1 MTYEV
6 FRNENGRYYIASV
19 DNKGFHE
26 VPEVWTSMNQF
37 ASREQAECQARER
50 NPYNKASGKLRI
62 SHEGDKWYWAF
73 PPREGDVESGEV
85 VCLATPAPK
94 RFDLEVWQLAHFPF
108 ASPVEIV
115 RWSLSGSGL
124 KDGEN
129 ARLSAMS
136 QWGIISFLLRK
147 STEASMNLYWC
158 ETVDHD
164 EDWFIVVPSV
174 KEARH
179 MHEDSKGYERGEAW
193 ATLVL
198 RIPTTLASSV
208 GYPTHDLLRSLG
220 LVFISEETPRV
231 VQIGQTVYQE
241 GGMDAVVARVNDDV
255 SEAIGKGRPNKTTK
269 QH

>member
-1 MTYEV
+1 MCSPTGSRRLRRKADAHSSPGRNQAAVRPTQYEWQSLHAVPLWRSKRRRTMTYEV

-37 ASREQAECQARER
+37 ASREQAECQARKR

-147 STEASMNLYWC
+147 STEASMNLY
-158 ETVDHD
+158 
-164 EDWFIVVPSV
+164 
-174 KEARH
+174 
-179 MHEDSKGYERGEAW
+179 
-193 ATLVL
+193 
-198 RIPTTLASSV
+198 
-208 GYPTHDLLRSLG
+208 
-220 LVFISEETPRV
+220 
-231 VQIGQTVYQE
+231 
-241 GGMDAVVARVNDDV
+241 
-255 SEAIGKGRPNKTTK
+255 
-269 QH
+269 